1 MVAESADGTA
11 PGLGCTKESSAVGP
25 DKPHKVASAE
35 CGLLFSILVVLPAAG
50 AGVLFADASNVKILL
65 LSTTL

>member
-1 MVAESADGTA
+1 M
-11 PGLGCTKESSAVGP
+11 
-25 DKPHKVASAE
+25 ASAE
-35 CGLLFSILVVLPAAG
+35 CGLLFSLLVVLPAAAG